1 MDDFDEWFIAS
12 PRNTGNDKLFKNKQ
26 GLRMAFAAGKISGLL
41 EAADILEFNDEHGA
55 CDATVSDIVEEA
67 WSLMHEAAHRVKNG

>member
-55 CDATVSDIVEEA
+55 CEEA

>member
-26 GLRMAFAAGKISGLL
+26 GLRMAFAAGKILGLL
-41 EAADILEFNDEHGA
+41 EAADILEFNKDFFYDEAEA
-55 CDATVSDIVEEA
+55 CEKA
-67 WSLMHEAAHRVKNG
+67 WELIHEAANRVKNG